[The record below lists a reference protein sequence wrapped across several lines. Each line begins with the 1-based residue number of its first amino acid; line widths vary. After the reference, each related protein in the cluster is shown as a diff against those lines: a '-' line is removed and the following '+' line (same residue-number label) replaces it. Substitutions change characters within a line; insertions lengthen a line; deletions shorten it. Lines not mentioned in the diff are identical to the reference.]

1 MSVENGTAERRAQA
15 ASENLQDLTRR
26 GRLVKSGR
34 PVEVREFDQANDII
48 ILAFDPAQTPA
59 PHFELLD
66 GYRPGEKVLT
76 MNGAQ
81 MAWIANAADLT
92 LADVTLLET
101 RLGR

>member
-1 MSVENGTAERRAQA
+1 MSVENGTTGPCAPVARD
-15 ASENLQDLTRR
+15 NLQDLARR
-26 GRLVKSGR
+26 GRAVKPGR

-48 ILAFDPAQTPA
+48 ILAFDPAQTLA

-76 MNGAQ
+76 MDGAQ

-101 RLGR
+101 RLAR